1 MLGHVTVG
9 ALGRC
14 TGGRP
19 GRRSLAPSSPPSS
32 PPLSLSFL
40 PPPSLPAAPRATR
53 GEENFGS
60 VGGHSQALDRGRP
73 GYVGPLG
80 PVRPT
85 RWTVGV
91 ALGRIHHRQDNNKA
105 PQPAPYRLRS
115 MRLARPLSNKWQ
127 YYSRRTHISIS
138 RFCWGPATVTSTI
151 TPTAVGIIGLRAH
164 RRAVRRRR

>member
-14 TGGRP
+14 TGGDP
-19 GRRSLAPSSPPSS
+19 DVDHLLPLL
-32 PPLSLSFL
+32 PPLPPPFPFPFSL
-40 PPPSLPAAPRATR
+40 PPPSPPPLALRAEKKIL
-53 GEENFGS
+53 GALGD
-60 VGGHSQALDRGRP
+60 SQALDRGRP

-138 RFCWGPATVTSTI
+138 RFCRGAATVTSTI